1 MRFHAL
7 TARAKIGWRV
17 RSLSIFGIALLL
29 LSGKAQPR
37 PFATR
42 DEVVASKRD
51 LWGEAAMLQP
61 NGAGYEAFEKLLP
74 PPRYVNSDFR
84 YYPLV
89 LSAPNARVKAR
100 LISNGSGVNLRGGS
114 RSWNEVGT
122 PVNFRVGP
130 DEFKFGEILSRLE
143 HPTLAQGYLPIPEI
157 RYAHGSEVYCL
168 EAFAST
174 DPALAENGFVMAKF
188 SLASGTNGIIT
199 VEVNSPG
206 VRFGNGTLTN
216 ENGQALAYF
225 DEGWT

>member
-74 PPRYVNSDFR
+74 PPRYVNADFR
-84 YYPLV
+84 FYPIV

-100 LISNGSGVNLRGGS
+100 LISNGGGVNLRGGS

-122 PVNFRVGP
+122 PVIFRVGP
-130 DEFKFGEILSRLE
+130 DEFRFGELLERVSHPILVE
-143 HPTLAQGYLPIPEI
+143 GYLPIPQI
-157 RYAHGSEVYCL
+157 QYRHGAEVYEL

-174 DPALAENGFVMAKF
+174 DPALGE
-188 SLASGTNGIIT
+188 SG
-199 VEVNSPG
+199 VV
-206 VRFGNGTLTN
+206 F
-216 ENGQALAYF
+216 
-225 DEGWT
+225 